1 MKRIH
6 ILVLSVGIAV
16 AQAALADSPAIS
28 PQALGT
34 AEAVLKYCAKA
45 DSKAAGKYEERMKLL
60 AQLSTPEALTAARK
74 SDEYK
79 EAYESAVQSVGKLDT
94 NQVPRACAQYLG
106 TN

>member
-16 AQAALADSPAIS
+16 AQAALADGPGIS

-34 AEAVLKYCAKA
+34 AEAVLNYCVKA
-45 DSKAAGKYEERMKLL
+45 DSKAAGKYEERIKQL

-79 EAYESAVQSVGKLDT
+79 EAYDSAVDSVGKLDP
-94 NQVPRACAQYLG
+94 NKSPQACAQYLG
-106 TN
+106 PN